1 MLMTGRISPTRP
13 IRLKL
18 TIMKLTKLSHLL
30 LAGIILTTA
39 ACGCRKTPTDLTRL
53 PGYGPGKAPKDD
65 DTGGGFKP
73 GETPIATGGGETSTF
88 DLSNYNEDREAL
100 AAQTVHFAFDSSAV
114 NPSERPKVEAV
125 SSALKSDPAAK
136 LLIEG
141 HCDER
146 GTEEYNR
153 SLGERRALALRESLA
168 TSGVD
173 PMRIR
178 TVSYG
183 EDKPVATG
191 HDESAWKQNRRGVF
205 VLLHPK

>member
-1 MLMTGRISPTRP
+1 
-13 IRLKL
+13 
-18 TIMKLTKLSHLL
+18 MKITKLSHLF
-30 LAGIILTTA
+30 LAGVILASA
-39 ACGCRKTPTDLTRL
+39 ASGCRKHPTPLTKL
-53 PGYGPGKAPKDD
+53 PGYGAGKVPGEDD
-65 DTGGGFKP
+65 ASGGFKP
-73 GETPIATGGGETSTF
+73 GVTPIATGGGDTADF
-88 DLSNYNEDREAL
+88 NLDNFIQDREAL
-100 AAQTVHFAFDSSAV
+100 AAQTVHFEFDSSVVKA
-114 NPSERPKVEAV
+114 SESPKVEAV
-125 SSALKSDPAAK
+125 ASALKSDPAAK

-153 SLGERRALALRESLA
+153 ALGERRALALRERLA
-168 TSGVD
+168 TSGID

>member
-1 MLMTGRISPTRP
+1 MFMTGRTSPTRP
-13 IRLKL
+13 TIRNP
-18 TIMKLTKLSHLL
+18 IMKLTKIAHLL

-73 GETPIATGGGETSTF
+73 GETPIATGGGDTSTF

-125 SSALKSDPAAK
+125 SSALKSDPASPTQT

-153 SLGERRALALRESLA
+153 SLGERRALALREGLA
-168 TSGVD
+168 HV
-173 PMRIR
+173 
-178 TVSYG
+178 
-183 EDKPVATG
+183 G
-191 HDESAWKQNRRGVF
+191 H
-205 VLLHPK
+205 

>member
-1 MLMTGRISPTRP
+1 
-13 IRLKL
+13 
-18 TIMKLTKLSHLL
+18 MKLAKLSHLL

-39 ACGCRKTPTDLTRL
+39 ACGCRKNPTGLTKL
-53 PGYGPGKAPKDD
+53 PGYGPGKVPGD
-65 DTGGGFKP
+65 DTGGDGFKP
-73 GETPIATGGGETSTF
+73 GEKPTATGGGETADF
-88 DLSNYNEDREAL
+88 NLDNFNQDREAL
-100 AAQTVHFAFDSSAV
+100 AAQTVHFEFDSSVVKA
-114 NPSERPKVEAV
+114 SERPKVEAV

-153 SLGERRALALRESLA
+153 SLGERRALALREGLA

-191 HDESAWKQNRRGVF
+191 HDESAWKQNRRGIF